1 MAAVP
6 TAAGG
11 NPTPV
16 VVVRQK
22 IAGNPYYEAK
32 WRDTNGRQIKRRIG
46 RAWVEPDGTSGWRK
60 RRGRVPEGWLDERMA
75 HAAGAAKV
83 AEVERELEAEARAAQ
98 RASVPTF
105 RTVALEW
112 LAWKRDVKGAAPST
126 QVNDEAILRDPGGR
140 HRRGGG
146 AAKGRIM
153 AAFAEQEIDG
163 VEARAISSF
172 LRELDAES
180 MTPAHVNEHRSV
192 LHSIFNYAMKPDTY
206 GLTVNPVSSTDKRA
220 VPPPEALDFY
230 EVEELEAL
238 ARACERGEQ
247 RGRAPHYRGR
257 PSAISDEE
265 QEARRAEDYQ
275 DAELFRVKF
284 YSGMRLGEVLAL
296 RWRHVTFMADLS
308 GAVLD
313 VQRAISAGV
322 EKEPKG
328 RRGRQVPLPRQGAAA
343 LARLGR
349 RDDFT
354 SPDDY
359 VFCNRFGD
367 HVDPSALR
375 RRYKRAASA
384 AGLRPIKLHGLRH
397 SAGSILA
404 RTVPLVTV
412 RDVLGHAD
420 LRTTNRYLHTK
431 IDPAA
436 IVAVN
441 AAFGGDVAREA
452 APVAPAE

>member
-1 MAAVP
+1 MP
-6 TAAGG
+6 LSQ
-11 NPTPV
+11 TPS
-16 VVVRQK
+16 VVVREFVEGK
-22 IAGNPYYEAK
+22 PYFEAK
-32 WRDTNGRQIKRRIG
+32 WRDARGRQCKRRLG
-46 RAWVEPDGTSGWRK
+46 QAWVEPDGEGGWKK
-60 RRGRVPEGWLDERMA
+60 RRGRVPEGWLDEREA
-75 HAAGAAKV
+75 QVLAAAKV
-83 AEVERELEAEARAAQ
+83 AEVERERIAKERAAE
-98 RASVPTF
+98 RANIPTF
-105 RTVALEW
+105 RSVALEW

-126 QVNDEAILRDPGGR
+126 LVNDEAMLRDAGAR
-140 HRRGGG
+140 HRRGSGV
-146 AAKGRIM
+146 AKGRIM
-153 AAFAEQEIDG
+153 AAFAEQEIDAID
-163 VEARAISSF
+163 ARAVSSF
-172 LRELDAES
+172 LRELDAEG

-192 LHSIFNYAMKPDTY
+192 LHAIFNYAMKPDTY
-206 GLTVNPVSSTDKRA
+206 GLAANPVSSTDKRA
-220 VPPPEALDFY
+220 VPPPAALDFY

-257 PSAISDEE
+257 PSVVSAEE
-265 QEARRAEDYQ
+265 AAARRAEDHQ

-296 RWRHVTFMADLS
+296 RWRHIHFAADLS

-322 EKEPKG
+322 EKAPKG
-328 RRGRQVPLPRQGAAA
+328 RRGRQLPLPRPGAAA

-349 RDDFT
+349 RGDFT
-354 SPDDY
+354 GPDDY

-367 HVDPSALR
+367 HLDPSALR
-375 RRYKRAASA
+375 RRYKRAAAA

-404 RTVPLVTV
+404 RAVPLVTV

-431 IDPAA
+431 IDPAS
-436 IVAVN
+436 ILAVN
-441 AAFGGDVAREA
+441 VAFG
-452 APVAPAE
+452 AEGTDQPSPEPDPE